1 MREIFISIYL
11 FIFFPFLR
19 VTHDTRGAS
28 PLVARTYDTITQT
41 ASNNLKPLLSAFRS
55 FTEDTSTSRFF
66 AEPRPTSER
75 YCSALSSLP
84 DFFNVAV
91 LIPTDTSTISLRR
104 SDASALIFAGF
115 FFPFCQNNVCLE
127 FGKQIIKAETK
138 QKNVSSSTPN

>member
-1 MREIFISIYL
+1 M
-11 FIFFPFLR
+11 
-19 VTHDTRGAS
+19 
-28 PLVARTYDTITQT
+28 VARTYDTITQT

-104 SDASALIFAGF
+104 SDASALIFELRYDSGAAKTAGAGLSSA
-115 FFPFCQNNVCLE
+115 FPSFSLPPPT
-127 FGKQIIKAETK
+127 F
-138 QKNVSSSTPN
+138 